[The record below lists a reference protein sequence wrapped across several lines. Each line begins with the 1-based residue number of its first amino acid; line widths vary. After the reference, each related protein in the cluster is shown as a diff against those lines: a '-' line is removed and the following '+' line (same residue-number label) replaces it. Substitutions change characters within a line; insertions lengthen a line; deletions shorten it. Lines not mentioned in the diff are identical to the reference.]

1 MFEISISTHEREE
14 FVDMTDRINK
24 ALDASHLEDG
34 FCLVMI
40 PHTTAGI
47 TINEGADPDVKRD
60 ILHTLRELV
69 PEDRTYRHME
79 GNSDAHVKC
88 SLMGIQQIIPFKKR
102 RLCLGQWQAVFLCEF
117 DGPRQRK
124 VRIHVFQ

>member
-1 MFEISISTHEREE
+1 
-14 FVDMTDRINK
+14 MTDRINK
-24 ALDASHLEDG
+24 ALEGCAQEDG
-34 FCLVMI
+34 FCLVTV

-60 ILHTLRELV
+60 ILHTLSKLV
-69 PEDRTYRHME
+69 PDDRAYRHAE

-88 SLMGIQQIIPFKKR
+88 SLMGVQQIIPFKNR
-102 RLCLGQWQAVFLCEF
+102 RLHLGQWQAVYFCEF

-124 VRIHVFQ
+124 VRLHVLQ